1 MERIS
6 ALMDGDLDGQE
17 AQTAVQRLLSEPDA
31 RSGWAQYHLIS
42 DALRDQY
49 LLTGDI
55 AERVSARLAEEPT
68 VLAPQARR
76 VLRPQVRK
84 RGLSMMAA
92 AAAIVAV
99 GWFAWSTG
107 AFLPDVTPL
116 NLAGTVQSGG
126 ATGAAQLVSVDG
138 NVRSYLLA
146 HQEYSP
152 TTQIQGVAP
161 YVRTVAEAPAD
172 GAR

>member
-6 ALMDGDLDGQE
+6 ALMDGELDGQE
-17 AQTAVQRLLSEPDA
+17 AQTAMRRLLSEPHV
-31 RSGWAQYHLIS
+31 RSEWAHYHLIS

-49 LLTGDI
+49 LLTADI
-55 AERVSARLAEEPT
+55 AGRVSVRLAEEPT
-68 VLAPQARR
+68 VLAPQRR
-76 VLRPQVRK
+76 GVLPRHVRK
-84 RGLSMMAA
+84 LGLSMAA
-92 AAAIVAV
+92 SVAAIAAV
-99 GWFAWSTG
+99 GWFAWSGG
-107 AFLPDVTPL
+107 ALSPDVTPV
-116 NLAGTVQSGG
+116 NLASTARPGVAGPS
-126 ATGAAQLVSVDG
+126 QLVSMDG

-161 YVRTVAEAPAD
+161 YVRTVAEAPTD